1 MDLSD
6 RKKKI
11 LRAIIENYIETAE
24 PVGSKA
30 VASTPGLNVSSATVR
45 NEMADLEEL
54 GLLEQPHTSAGRIP
68 SPKGYRI
75 YVNELM
81 DDYRLS
87 VQETRRLNE
96 ALHLKMRELDQV
108 IDQAG
113 RVVSQ
118 LTRYPAFALA
128 DRASKVTIQRFDLLM
143 VASDSFIIV
152 VMTDTNVVRNRLVR
166 LPADL
171 SEAQLQLLNTLL
183 NTTFTG
189 LTLDEITPELM
200 RVASHAA
207 GEAYGLISLVVSF
220 AIDVLES
227 LEQRTVHTAGI
238 ASLLSHPEYQSLD
251 RAAPLMSYLSE
262 DQDAGRRPHGDSHR
276 ARKRGG
282 RPERHQ
288 CGGGKL
294 RDRRRH
300 ARGHRRGG
308 PHPDG
313 LRQDHRAPC
322 VFRLR
327 PHPPLRN
334 GRAPS
339 GGRRRQGKIGGNTL
353 SKKDQKKDPIQESPA
368 EHAQAQPSA
377 EADCTPEAETAPD
390 PLVEELE
397 ALKNE
402 LAEKESKY
410 LRLAAEYDNF
420 RKRSQK
426 EKESAYAD
434 AKTDAV
440 SAFLPVYDNLERAL
454 KQETCDEAYAKGV
467 EMTMT
472 GLKEIMTRL
481 GIEEIP
487 ALGQPFDPSLH
498 NAVMHVEDESAE
510 ENTVVEV
517 FQAGF
522 RLGEKVIR
530 FAMVKVAN

>member
-1 MDLSD
+1 M
-6 RKKKI
+6 
-11 LRAIIENYIETAE
+11 
-24 PVGSKA
+24 
-30 VASTPGLNVSSATVR
+30 
-45 NEMADLEEL
+45 
-54 GLLEQPHTSAGRIP
+54 
-68 SPKGYRI
+68 
-75 YVNELM
+75 
-81 DDYRLS
+81 
-87 VQETRRLNE
+87 
-96 ALHLKMRELDQV
+96 
-108 IDQAG
+108 
-113 RVVSQ
+113 
-118 LTRYPAFALA
+118 
-128 DRASKVTIQRFDLLM
+128 
-143 VASDSFIIV
+143 
-152 VMTDTNVVRNRLVR
+152 
-166 LPADL
+166 
-171 SEAQLQLLNTLL
+171 
-183 NTTFTG
+183 
-189 LTLDEITPELM
+189 
-200 RVASHAA
+200 
-207 GEAYGLISLVVSF
+207 
-220 AIDVLES
+220 
-227 LEQRTVHTAGI
+227 
-238 ASLLSHPEYQSLD
+238 
-251 RAAPLMSYLSE
+251 
-262 DQDAGRRPHGDSHR
+262 
-276 ARKRGG
+276 
-282 RPERHQ
+282 
-288 CGGGKL
+288 
-294 RDRRRH
+294 
-300 ARGHRRGG
+300 
-308 PHPDG
+308 
-313 LRQDHRAPC
+313 
-322 VFRLR
+322 
-327 PHPPLRN
+327 
-334 GRAPS
+334 
-339 GGRRRQGKIGGNTL
+339 

-402 LAEKESKY
+402 
-410 LRLAAEYDNF
+410 LAAEYDNF